1 MAFTK
6 VSNNMLVQPVN
17 NDFGDTANRPVDPNN
32 GDFYYDETTESLLV
46 GVDGAW
52 VDASADK
59 VKKSGDTITGQLTVT
74 GKVTSSSLT
83 TSAGATIGGNL
94 AVTGAITS
102 TGNVS
107 AKSNL
112 TVEGTTNAKRI
123 NGVGIFSVKS
133 SANQYQILT
142 QDGGYTRLYNK
153 GTNCLETTS
162 YGVLMKKLKVGL
174 RNTTSSYVLW
184 RDEASSDTEFNGG
197 ITHSTYG
204 SYGSFYPCKANGDGK
219 DKKINWGSAT
229 NPWKTLYASVG
240 TINTSDKTFK
250 QDIED
255 ITEAEHCVARRLR
268 RKFKT
273 YRWQQSVGR
282 KGDDARTY
290 TGFMAQDVEQCFRDE
305 GLDPAKYAMWHKT
318 EYKQTSTTN
327 EDGTVE
333 TTNWDLGDENTP
345 DDAVDKVTY
354 GLNYVEILC
363 FILSAE
369 SADREKLTDRLSNLE
384 GRLAALEAK

>member
-1 MAFTK
+1 
-6 VSNNMLVQPVN
+6 MLAEPVN
-17 NDFGDTANRPVDPNN
+17 NEFGDTVNRPVDPNN

-46 GVDGAW
+46 GVDGEW
-52 VDASADK
+52 VDTSADK

-74 GKVTSSSLT
+74 GKT
-83 TSAGATIGGNL
+83 TSNSLATTAGATIGGNL

-133 SANQYQILT
+133 SANQYQLLT

-153 GTNCLETTS
+153 GTICLETTS

-184 RDEASSDTEFNGG
+184 RDEASTDPEFNGG
-197 ITHSTYG
+197 ITYSTFG
-204 SYGSFYPCKANGDGK
+204 SWGSFYACDSGGSGK
-219 DKKINWGSAT
+219 ENKINWGTDT
-229 NPWKTLYASVG
+229 NPWKTIYAKNG
-240 TINTSDKTFK
+240 TINTSDKTVK

-255 ITEAEHCVARRLR
+255 ISEAEHRVGRRLR
-268 RKFKT
+268 GMFKT

-282 KGDDARTY
+282 KGEAARTY

-305 GLDPAKYAMWHKT
+305 GLDPAKYAMWHRT

-333 TTNWDLGDENTP
+333 TKNWDLCDENIP

-354 GLNYVEILC
+354 GINYVEILC
-363 FILSAE
+363 FILAAE
-369 SADREKLTDRLSNLE
+369 SADREKLTDRLSTLE